1 LKLILFD
8 VDGTLVDSQ
17 NIIAA
22 SVHGAFLA
30 LGMTPP
36 SREKSLSIVGLSL
49 VEAFKVLAGPD
60 APAEELAQAYKDA
73 YTVLR
78 LDPANDAPL
87 FPGAGECIDRLKS
100 RDGVLLGLATGKSR
114 RGVAMLIERHGWE
127 GVFSTIQT
135 ADDAPSKPHPAMILQ
150 AMEEF
155 GMGQSDT
162 VMIGDSS
169 YDMAMARSAGV
180 LPIGVSWGFQPV
192 ALLKE
197 TGARHIVNSYDELEP
212 LLQAFLSELS
222 HLPA

>member
-1 LKLILFD
+1 VKLVLFD
-8 VDGTLVDSQ
+8 VDGTLVASQ

-22 SVHGAFLA
+22 SVREAFLA

-36 SREKSLSIVGLSL
+36 SREASLSIVGLSL
-49 VEAFKVLAGPD
+49 VEAFRVLAGPE
-60 APAEELAQAYKDA
+60 APAEAMAQAYKDA
-73 YTVLR
+73 YSVLR

-87 FPGAGECIDRLKS
+87 FPGASECIGRLKD
-100 RDGVLLGLATGKSR
+100 RKDVLIGLATGKGR

-150 AMEEF
+150 AMEEL
-155 GMGQSDT
+155 GIAPADT

-169 YDMAMARSAGV
+169 YDMVMAREAGV

-192 ALLKE
+192 SRLLE
-197 TGARHIVNSYDELEP
+197 TGAERIVGSYAELDAV
-212 LLQAFLSELS
+212 LQAFLSQPS
-222 HLPA
+222 HVPA

>member
-1 LKLILFD
+1 MKLVLFD

-22 SVHGAFLA
+22 SVRGAYLA
-30 LGMTPP
+30 YGMEPP
-36 SREKSLSIVGLSL
+36 GREKALSIVGLSL

-60 APAEELAQAYKDA
+60 APVEDMAQAYKDA
-73 YTVLR
+73 FNVLR

-87 FPGAGECIDRLKS
+87 FPGAGECIERLKN
-100 RDGVLLGLATGKSR
+100 RDDVLLGLATGKSR
-114 RGVAMLIERHGWE
+114 RGVAHLIEQHGWE

-150 AMEEF
+150 AMEEL
-155 GMGQSDT
+155 GVAQEET

-192 ALLKE
+192 DLLLE
-197 TGARHIVNSYDELEP
+197 TGARHIVDSYAELAP
-212 LLQAFLSELS
+212 VLQAFLSEPS
-222 HLPA
+222 FLPA